1 MIFECQNRVAHKK
14 DCNSYVFYAPINT
27 LETLDPTNLTFWPH
41 KIDQRTG
48 ISAAEICKESRVV
61 PGNTTSEVPQT
72 ETHHGQRKES
82 LIPIYTHF
90 FIRNWL

>member
-61 PGNTTSEVPQT
+61 PEKHDVGGSAN
-72 ETHHGQRKES
+72 
-82 LIPIYTHF
+82 
-90 FIRNWL
+90 RNPPWST